1 MEGEEI
7 RREWSEG
14 SNGIVGG
21 RREVKELVRRGVWK

>member
-21 RREVKELVRRGVWK
+21 RREVELVRRGVWK